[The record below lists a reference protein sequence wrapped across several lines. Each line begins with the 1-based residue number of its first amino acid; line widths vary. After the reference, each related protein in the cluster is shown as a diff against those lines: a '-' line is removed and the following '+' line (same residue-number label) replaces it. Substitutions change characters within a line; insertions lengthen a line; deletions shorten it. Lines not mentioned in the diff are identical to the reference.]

1 MFSIML
7 VNKDTKIFYGNT
19 EIKKIYLGSNLV
31 WQRQTM
37 DESTLAIIN
46 YANTNG
52 YAIPSN
58 LTAFDNLIKGMKSCG
73 IWALLDRFWLFSGDG
88 STDFKRINLIDP
100 SKTRADFYGGLT
112 ISASGIQGNG
122 TNAYVDTNF
131 NPSLLESGQ
140 KYKLNDAGIF
150 YIINKN
156 STTSTVNKNF
166 VLLGYLTGNPSNYQ
180 LSFQHFENGYQRFNN
195 TAGFYKSINFLNL
208 GLKGFSR
215 TGSNI
220 LQVSKELQATNTQ
233 SPTALPAIITLLGQR
248 GNSTYNNDTE
258 LGCLIIGASI
268 PFQVSQD
275 FRTVFNTYL
284 TAIGQNPI
292 A

>member
-7 VNKDTKIFYGNT
+7 VNKDTKIFYGNN

-46 YANTNG
+46 YANING

-88 STDFKRINLIDP
+88 STDFKRINLINP

-112 ISASGIQGNG
+112 ISNSGIQGNG

-131 NPSLLESGQ
+131 NPSLLVTGQ
-140 KYKLNDAGIF
+140 KYQLNDASRLIIIYEGTQLGTNVYNSQF
-150 YIINKN
+150 TLDGMLSMPDKNLMQNTNRSQIINSISSDAQKSPLSGIGIKIIGINNNKLNIISNNQIFSQNKAPSLIYN
-156 STTSTVNKNF
+156 SKQAIF
-166 VLLGYLTGNPSNYQ
+166 RDG
-180 LSFQHFENGYQRFNN
+180 
-195 TAGFYKSINFLNL
+195 
-208 GLKGFSR
+208 
-215 TGSNI
+215 GS
-220 LQVSKELQATNTQ
+220 KY
-233 SPTALPAIITLLGQR
+233 
-248 GNSTYNNDTE
+248 GNSKICSY
-258 LGCLIIGASI
+258 GMGASI

-275 FRTVFNTYL
+275 FRAVFNTYL
-284 TAIGQNPI
+284 SAIGQTPI